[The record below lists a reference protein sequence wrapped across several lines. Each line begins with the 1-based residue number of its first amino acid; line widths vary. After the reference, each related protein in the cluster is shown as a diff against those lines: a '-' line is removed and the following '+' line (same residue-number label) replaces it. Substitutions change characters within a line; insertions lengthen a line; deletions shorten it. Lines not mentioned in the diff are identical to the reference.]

1 MPLSPADFYAYSR
14 ATGTEYPEDPQSRAA
29 LAPEVAEWR
38 RNQLKAPR
46 EESDAI
52 DTAGKVGLGALITAG
67 AYGLSRGGRF
77 GRLRES
83 IAGAIRPKDRGATG
97 GVTQVKLAREA
108 APAVERVAKQDPDV
122 IKRATQDLGRFAES
136 VEAPAATVTP
146 STGQASTLFDYE
158 RRSLPYPGA
167 RERAREQ
174 FARSLQDPDVI
185 KRDTQ
190 DISSF
195 SKSVPDPWGVDS
207 ADFTEQYLGS
217 KGYVDAPGDQRV
229 TLVETQEVINQP
241 KVSAQS
247 VDAAASS
254 SDQLDAIAESS
265 IQRDV
270 DSVRYG
276 KQAVAAEQVESDFQR
291 FSRRAE
297 EISAQARTDQIN
309 RDAQYRAALNAAMEE
324 DWSGGLPD
332 DLIDDVG
339 AAMQQARYQRQYTA
353 FDLRGTPE
361 SLPGYAEMR
370 IKQRKGVIEPS
381 RRALGP
387 PQQPLV
393 EGGRR
398 IGMTEEDI
406 ASRIEASAS
415 FPRGS
420 AEEQMLLNPD
430 VPTTEVRGL
439 MGSTPLI
446 RGSRVGTNPTF
457 EVTPGARASMTE
469 VDKGM
474 REWAGPAGTIESV
487 EDELLERARQRKEAV
502 IDTNIDDYE
511 ASQSTFENADV
522 ATDYGEVT
530 GPGGLVDTI
539 SYRERTNKGSTL
551 IPGQVQGAEGVSAGS
566 FRQEREIDAQLP
578 VRRTEEGDVS
588 PGRFV
593 DPETGRITL
602 EGASERVGERLRG
615 RLESSDI
622 NLMSES
628 GKMDT
633 RAVGG
638 FEPLGPGMPQKISQ
652 QPVSE
657 KVQSGTNVKIVD
669 GQPYILSSKTEVTG
683 QRPLMGKIGRKI
695 SGAEGQTSF
704 LFNPK
709 ELSYDLT
716 RMSGMTKGGIDSDL
730 LVQMAKDAQF
740 DYFNNPTA
748 KRQFLSQTNP
758 QLLEEVGVTKTL
770 SEVGGPLEKGAFIAN
785 EMNKQLQSRY
795 GISLDVLQPKKG
807 RRGST
812 YTGGDTFAF
821 IDTLLKPTKE
831 SQLYG
836 TPAVEVS
843 PGKFKAIKD
852 KEEGPIPGAYRTRGF
867 GGVDPME
874 VGDDY
879 EGSVAYLTPRIQTAP
894 QVIRDARTGNVITA
908 STSAMGPQ
916 GQLSTGEVVPQS
928 KLSRYQFRLEPQTRQ
943 VTRTLPGGGTYEE
956 TVYPEPIVKER
967 ELIETPSG
975 KIREKLTFE
984 QREPAFKNTEL
995 SSQRTSPT
1003 YGSAG
1008 VQLTNLRNLMETA
1021 PQGLPTPYTSNVGG
1035 GLIANTKRPYSGL
1048 ASFAYGGRLGPLP
1061 RGEYKGTALPMNRFG
1076 YINPNERGVGASRVV
1091 NLSATSPQQELN
1103 LSELARTAEQTPG
1116 GRVVPG
1122 AVNLGGGMGII
1133 EGGIG
1138 PYTESETIS
1147 RYGVSGKEVKRLGD
1161 QLMYQAALR
1170 RNR

>member
-1 MPLSPADFYAYSR
+1 MPISPADFYAYSR

-52 DTAGKVGLGALITAG
+52 DTAGKVGLGALIAAG

-83 IAGAIRPKDRGATG
+83 IAGAVRPKDRGATG

-108 APAVERVAKQDPDV
+108 APAVEKVVKQDPDV
-122 IKRATQDLGRFAES
+122 IKRATQDLNRLAES
-136 VEAPAATVTP
+136 IEAPAATVAP
-146 STGQASTLFDYE
+146 STGQASTLFQYE

-174 FARSLQDPDVI
+174 FARSLEAPPATFTESNTISRLREDVSEQI
-185 KRDTQ
+185 Q
-190 DISSF
+190 AQESPGF
-195 SKSVPDPWGVDS
+195 
-207 ADFTEQYLGS
+207 AEQYLGQ
-217 KGYVDAPGDQRV
+217 KGYVDAPGGQQA

-247 VDAAASS
+247 VDAAASA
-254 SDQLDAIAESS
+254 SDQLDAIAESE

-297 EISAQARTDQIN
+297 EIGA
-309 RDAQYRAALNAAMEE
+309 DAKYRAALNAAMEE

-361 SLPGYAEMR
+361 SLPGYSEMR
-370 IKQRKGVIEPS
+370 FKQRKGVIEPS
-381 RRALGP
+381 RQALGP
-387 PQQPLV
+387 SQQPLV

-398 IGMTEEDI
+398 IGMTEEEI
-406 ASRIEASAS
+406 VSRIEASAS

-446 RGSRVGTNPTF
+446 RGGRVGTNPTF

-469 VDKGM
+469 VDEGM
-474 REWAGPAGTIESV
+474 REWAGSAGTIESV

-511 ASQSTFENADV
+511 AIQSTFENADV

-530 GPGGLVDTI
+530 GPGGLVDTL

-602 EGASERVGERLRG
+602 EGAAERVGERLRG

-657 KVQSGTNVKIVD
+657 KVQPGTNVKIVD
-669 GQPYILSSKTEVTG
+669 GQPYILSSKTKVTG

-695 SGAEGQTSF
+695 LDAKGQTSF

-716 RMSGMTKGGIDSDL
+716 RMPGMTKGGIDSDL

-785 EMNKQLQSRY
+785 EMNKQLQSKY

-843 PGKFKAIKD
+843 PGKFKAIKN
-852 KEEGPIPGAYRTRGF
+852 KEEGPIPGAYITRGF

-894 QVIRDARTGNVITA
+894 QVIRFRNRETGEIGDILTA

-928 KLSRYQFRLEPQTRQ
+928 KLYSRYQFRLEPQTRQ

-984 QREPAFKNTEL
+984 QGEPAFKTTEL

-1061 RGEYKGTALPMNRFG
+1061 RGDYKGTALPMNRFG

-1103 LSELARTAEQTPG
+1103 LSEFTRTAEQTPG

>member
-46 EESDAI
+46 QESDAI

-77 GRLRES
+77 GRAREA

-108 APAVERVAKQDPDV
+108 APAVEKVAQQDPDV
-122 IKRATQDLGRFAES
+122 IKRATQDLNRFAES
-136 VEAPAATVTP
+136 VEAPAATVVP
-146 STGQASTLFDYE
+146 STGQRSTLSE
-158 RRSLPYPGA
+158 TPG
-167 RERAREQ
+167 
-174 FARSLQDPDVI
+174 FA
-185 KRDTQ
+185 
-190 DISSF
+190 
-195 SKSVPDPWGVDS
+195 
-207 ADFTEQYLGS
+207 EQYLGQ
-217 KGYVDAPGDQRV
+217 KGYVDAPGGQQA
-229 TLVETQEVINQP
+229 TLVETQEVANQP

-247 VDAAASS
+247 VDAAASA

-276 KQAVAAEQVESDFQR
+276 KQAVAAEQVESDFQK

-297 EISAQARTDQIN
+297 EIGAQVRTSQVN
-309 RDAQYRAALNAAMEE
+309 PDAEYRAALNAAMEE

-339 AAMQQARYQRQYTA
+339 AAMQQARYQKQYTA

-361 SLPGYAEMR
+361 TLPKFPGVSEKER
-370 IKQRKGVIEPS
+370 RKILGRPQEPIFM
-381 RRALGP
+381 
-387 PQQPLV
+387 
-393 EGGRR
+393 GGRS
-398 IGMTEEDI
+398 IGMTEEEI
-406 ASRIEASAS
+406 VSRIEASAS

-430 VPTTEVRGL
+430 VPTAEVRGL
-439 MGSTPLI
+439 MGSTPLV

-469 VDKGM
+469 VDEGM

-487 EDELLERARQRKEAV
+487 EDELLERARQRKESV

-530 GPGGLVDTI
+530 GPGGLVDTL

-551 IPGQVQGAEGVSAGS
+551 IPGQVQGAEGVSTGS

-615 RLESSDI
+615 RLESSDV
-622 NLMSES
+622 NLMSEP

-638 FEPLGPGMPQKISQ
+638 FEPLGRGMPEKISQ

-657 KVQSGTNVKIVD
+657 KVQPGTNVKIVD

-683 QRPLMGKIGRKI
+683 QRPLMGKIGRKFLD
-695 SGAEGQTSF
+695 AKGQTSF

-716 RMSGMTKGGIDSDL
+716 RIPGMTKGGIDSDL
-730 LVQMAKDAQF
+730 LVQMAQDAQF

-785 EMNKQLQSRY
+785 KMNKQLQSKY

-843 PGKFKAIKD
+843 PGKFKAIKG
-852 KEEGPIPGAYRTRGF
+852 KEEGPISGAYRTRGF

-908 STSAMGPQ
+908 SLAAMGPQ
-916 GQLSTGEVVPQS
+916 GQLSTGEIVPQS

-1103 LSELARTAEQTPG
+1103 LSEFAKTAEQTPG

-1147 RYGVSGKEVKRLGD
+1147 RYGVSGKDVKRLGD